1 MSSAQGCIQTQI
13 PAQVLPE
20 PRDASG
26 CGGTCVT
33 LAVCY
38 VLDREQ
44 DGMQFVYKI
53 RTVCD

>member
-38 VLDREQ
+38 VLGKEQ
-44 DGMQFVYKI
+44 DGVQFVYKS
-53 RTVCD
+53 THCL